1 MSNPIRMCVV
11 CRERFEQK
19 QLIRLQYRDLKLSLF
34 NGQGRSFY
42 ICKNCQN
49 NPKLFNSI
57 TRVCKIDKKHK
68 EILQESLKEI
78 FI

>member
-11 CRERFEQK
+11 CRERFEQR
-19 QLIRLQYRDLKLSLF
+19 QLIRLQYKDSKLSLF

-49 NPKLFNSI
+49 TPKLINSI
-57 TRVCKIDKKHK
+57 ARICKIDKKYK
-68 EILQESLKEI
+68 ENLKESLKEI